1 MTGRLAARGERG
13 VTLIE
18 VALTSALVVAL
29 TMAALGTL
37 DTFTR
42 ADHRQEESVT
52 VRRDVRQALDE
63 ITHDLRRALRVTPA
77 PDLGSDA
84 LRVTLDD
91 ASEIEWDMGSGD
103 LRRRAGPRERVVL
116 RDPIVGA
123 GPLFTYLMND
133 GSELD
138 PASLDAAS
146 IGACSAAVRVR
157 FQLRSPA
164 SGATVSGTRTVQLRN
179 YRAES
184 AC

>member
-1 MTGRLAARGERG
+1 MSGRNAARSERG

-29 TMAALGTL
+29 TMTALGTL

-52 VRRDVRQALDE
+52 VRRDIRQALDE
-63 ITHDLRRALRVTPA
+63 ITHDLRRAVRVTPA
-77 PDLGSDA
+77 ADLGSDA
-84 LRVTLDD
+84 FRATLDD
-91 ASEIEWDMGSGD
+91 ASEVEWDLGSGD
-103 LRRRAGPRERVVL
+103 LRRRAGARERVVL

-123 GPLFTYLMND
+123 GPLFTYLTND

-138 PASLDAAS
+138 PAAIDAAS
-146 IGACSAAVRVR
+146 IGACSAVVRVR
-157 FQLRSPA
+157 FQVRSPA

-179 YRAES
+179 HLAGS
-184 AC
+184 PC